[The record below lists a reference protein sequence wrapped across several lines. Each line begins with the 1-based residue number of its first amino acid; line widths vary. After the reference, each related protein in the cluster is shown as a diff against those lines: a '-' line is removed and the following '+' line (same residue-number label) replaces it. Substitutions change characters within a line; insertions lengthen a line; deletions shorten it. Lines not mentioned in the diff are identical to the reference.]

1 MTFVLIVG
9 TVSFVYT
16 SLGDACFIKTQ
27 QEKIL
32 ANLFENQLAMDFT
45 MQVPDDPRQVKAH
58 RIILIGAS
66 RYLEKRFLGA
76 FSVDTE
82 LDWVTLDIPGL
93 NYETLQMLI
102 TFIYTQKLSFT
113 DKCTVPSAVIAAD
126 YLLIETAT
134 AALNEYILDN
144 IRLDTACEFY
154 LVADRLP
161 MQTSCT
167 LLHFI
172 RKHLFTSKE
181 YLTLNYEQFR
191 DVIRD
196 RSLFLDDDI
205 LSIIKDWVLA
215 EPARNQY
222 SLVLLSGMRN
232 CRGPVAVS
240 QRCVNKE
247 WTYFDLLSL
256 IDSCNNGSYPAHLPD
271 NGVKGLCDRTS
282 CS

>member
-1 MTFVLIVG
+1 M
-9 TVSFVYT
+9 
-16 SLGDACFIKTQ
+16 Q

-126 YLLIETAT
+126 YLLIDTAT

-154 LVADRLP
+154 LVADPLP
-161 MQTSCT
+161 KETSSK

-172 RKHLFTSKE
+172 REHLFESKE

-191 DVIRD
+191 DVITD

-205 LSIIKDWVLA
+205 LYIIKDWVLA

-222 SLVLLSGMRN
+222 SLNLLSGMRN
-232 CRGPVAVS
+232 RSSRISVS
-240 QRCVNKE
+240 EQIRERICFNVV
-247 WTYFDLLSL
+247 SL
-256 IDSCNNGSYPAHLPD
+256 IDSCNNGSDPAHLSD
-271 NGVKGLCDRTS
+271 NGGKGLCDRPS
-282 CS
+282 CR